1 MNEYQNI
8 WNKLLSILREDLDE
22 TTYNDCFS
30 KSTEVYKFENNY
42 IYVKTPNVLVS
53 YRIQQFYLPKI
64 KELLPSVTSLN
75 IGFKFV
81 DEKTANEQ
89 EESKPSSSGL
99 IVEPDSLDK
108 ISRTIPSVYNF
119 ENFVAG
125 ESNRYAWIMAMN
137 VAKDGAKVC
146 NPLYIF
152 GDVGLGKTHLMTA
165 IGNYVLDNNINSK
178 VVYISAQKFAE
189 DYFLSTSSR
198 GSDEKIKSFYDKYRN
213 IDFLLVDDIQLLEG
227 KTATQEEFF
236 KVFEDLVNKNKQ
248 IVITSDR
255 PVNELKN
262 IMPRLK
268 SRFGWGVVA
277 EIKTPDEN
285 LRFDILKR
293 KLSFLITY
301 PEDVPDN
308 VLHTLAS
315 LFDTNIR
322 DMEGALRTFIN
333 YCVCMNSPFNEENLY
348 IALEKVIP
356 QKKFDKDASKTI
368 ISIAKQETC
377 DYYNIS
383 IKDIESDS
391 RKKNIAYA
399 RQMLMYILRENYNIS
414 LQQIG
419 QCLGSRDHA
428 TVSHGLDKIKCL
440 IESDNL
446 TKKDYESLVK
456 RISNAEKS

>member
-1 MNEYQNI
+1 MNDYQNI
-8 WNKLLSILREDLDE
+8 WNKLLAILREEVDE

-42 IYVKTPNVLVS
+42 IYVKTPNVLTS

-64 KELLPSVTSLN
+64 KELLPTVTPLN
-75 IGFKFV
+75 VGFKFV
-81 DEKTANEQ
+81 DEKTANEDIAT
-89 EESKPSSSGL
+89 KPSTSGL
-99 IVEPDSLDK
+99 IVEPDGLEK
-108 ISRTIPSVYNF
+108 ISRTIPSIYNF

-189 DYFLSTSSR
+189 DYFLATSSR
-198 GSDEKIKSFYDKYRN
+198 GSEDKIKTFYDKYRN

-255 PVNELKN
+255 PVTELKN

-277 EIKTPDEN
+277 EIKTPDEK

-293 KLSFLITY
+293 KLSFLITD
-301 PEDVPDN
+301 PEDVPDD
-308 VLHTLAS
+308 VLKTLS
-315 LFDTNIR
+315 RTFDTNIR
-322 DMEGALRTFIN
+322 DMEGALRTFVN
-333 YCVCMNSPFNEENLY
+333 YCVCMNCPFNEESLY
-348 IALEKVIP
+348 VALEKVIP
-356 QKKFDKDASKTI
+356 AKNSSEDSAKTVI
-368 ISIAKQETC
+368 NLAKQEIC
-377 DYYNIS
+377 DYYKIT

-399 RQMLMYILRENYNIS
+399 RQMLMYILRTDYSIS

-419 QCLGSRDHA
+419 DNLGSRDHT
-428 TVSHGLDKIKCL
+428 TVSHGIDKISEMIKQ
-440 IESDNL
+440 DDL
-446 TKKDYESLVK
+446 TKQDYAK
-456 RISNAEKS
+456 ISKKLAENKG